1 MVTRY
6 KLEVCNRTG
15 VITVWMQSEHT
26 PCGFVPI
33 IAWTDMTGVRE
44 FAEMLL
50 DFYNHRRKD
59 IEKVKKT
66 SDYIIQ
72 QAIGEHYINDGGNNE
87 QEDDL

>member
-1 MVTRY
+1 
-6 KLEVCNRTG
+6 
-15 VITVWMQSEHT
+15 MQSEHT

-50 DFYNHRRKD
+50 DFYNHRRNE
-59 IEKVKKT
+59 IERVKKT

-72 QAIGEHYINDGGNNE
+72 QAIGENYINDGGNNE